1 MLTYAACFCSALD
14 VQRCNYRRRM
24 HNNLFVDEFVRR
36 KAMSRYNLVAV
47 ELLALKASWV
57 SEDGKALNLPPGQV
71 LTYADVC

>member
-1 MLTYAACFCSALD
+1 
-14 VQRCNYRRRM
+14 M

-57 SEDGKALNLPPGQV
+57 SADGRALHLPPGQV
-71 LTYADVC
+71 LTYAAVC